1 MTSTHWIFA
10 AIALG
15 SGLLLGEIAGRILRG
30 TMLRADRSPEV
41 KEMARPVG
49 TAVFWSGTA
58 LGLLLA
64 VGSSSPRTFNRI
76 PDRISVYLPNL
87 LVAGLLLIGGYAL
100 AIAVSAAVGQS
111 AMRGTGVRHRGLE
124 RMLRLAIM
132 TAGAVLAL
140 SQLGV
145 NTQVLVIVLG
155 ALLGAPALAIALLTG
170 LGGRDV
176 AANLAAGRALRGQLQ
191 VDKYLVRQS
200 PDGSSIRGVIV
211 AIHPVT
217 VELLTDEL
225 ATVHVPLQRLLEGT
239 FEVHPHR
246 SWVPEST

>member
-1 MTSTHWIFA
+1 MTSTHWIYA

-15 SGLLLGEIAGRILRG
+15 SGLLLGELAGRILRG
-30 TMLRADRSPEV
+30 TMSRADRSAEV
-41 KEMARPVG
+41 REMARPVG

-64 VGSSSPRTFNRI
+64 VGSSSPKTFNRI

-87 LVAGLLLIGGYAL
+87 LVASLLLIGGYAL
-100 AIAVSAAVGQS
+100 AVAVAAAVGQS
-111 AMRGTGVRHRGLE
+111 ALRATGVRHRGLE
-124 RMLRLAIM
+124 RLLRLAIM

-145 NTQVLVIVLG
+145 NTEVLVIVLG

-170 LGGRDV
+170 FGGRDV
-176 AANLAAGRALRGQLQ
+176 AANLAAGRALKGQLQ
-191 VDKYLVRQS
+191 VDRYLVCQMA
-200 PDGSSIRGVIV
+200 DGAPVRGVIV

-217 VELLTDEL
+217 VELLTDAL
-225 ATVHVPLQRLLEGT
+225 ATVHVPLQRLLDST

-246 SWVPEST
+246 SWVPEPT